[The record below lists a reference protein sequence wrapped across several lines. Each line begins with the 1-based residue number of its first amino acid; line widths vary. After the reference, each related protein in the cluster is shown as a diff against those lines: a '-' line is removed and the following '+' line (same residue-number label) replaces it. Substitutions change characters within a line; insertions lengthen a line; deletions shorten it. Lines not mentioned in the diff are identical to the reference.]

1 MDNFCKNNE
10 KKILIFIIF
19 ISLGVKVLIYFFY
32 GDNSLSNE
40 WAVLYK
46 NLDNHGVLSFHN
58 LPSLG
63 PVPNSYMPPF
73 YAYFI
78 LFLSKITFFDIDLT
92 KKILVAQIFIS
103 CFSSVLIFHIFKNFF
118 DRKFSFLATI
128 IYTLYPL
135 NLYAS
140 SKISSISISM
150 FLFCLFLFFFIRIN
164 KNHFYDALL
173 LGVAS
178 GLLILAR
185 GEFYLLFL
193 LLIFFKVYEKK
204 IKIINYLTIF
214 LITFI
219 IIFPY
224 LKRNL
229 DIFNKFTITE
239 SKGYNLWRGN
249 NQLSTVDGIIS
260 HNFIYNSSHPKE
272 LLILESED
280 KNALLLLEKKID
292 SLHYTNTKSIQ
303 NRYDSERDK
312 IFYNEAVS
320 NIINDPIRYFILSL
334 KKLFSITF
342 FNLNSSYKNYYNFFN
357 IVPEILISIFG
368 FLGFLNVYKSKE
380 NLIFVIPYVFY
391 IFIFSIF
398 FVLPRYKLL
407 ILPML
412 VFFLVKYINIIYEK
426 K

>member
-412 VFFLVKYINIIYEK
+412 VFF
-426 K
+426 